1 MSKNPVDM
9 LKENNTWEDI
19 AQAYMSKGKS
29 SARKQ
34 LVGAAILGFLGAKEN
49 RMIADTNRKL
59 RALASEQVVEQAN
72 ALRLWEEHTKVA
84 DNHKKY
90 LNDNNYFYS
99 LAEKEFDDKNPNYFE
114 SQFGLNGRSQ
124 AAIAL
129 REKEIKEKSDFL
141 KNNHFLKMNY
151 KPNVEGRFD
160 FDEVTK
166 LPVSTDETTQIRNV
180 QQTEQQFMAPFENYI
195 IAKQEA
201 LLAPE
206 NIGWAHG
213 MLNKRFG
220 LETKVEDPL
229 NPTQKVTLRELET
242 RAFDRLVDVK
252 KSQINL
258 TSTPIVTNEEL
269 IKNSAIPRFRNI
281 YAQGYNKDTKE
292 TFTIFTVGKREAQ
305 ERAIISL
312 QGYSEGIRKN
322 VLKDIVGSKK
332 TEFSITDLQGI
343 IFSRVSKNSELENQI
358 KEANTVYDSNFLTEN
373 ANLGITNLQ
382 EWSETKKDDGPTEEK
397 RLSYL
402 QGRTQIIHKY
412 LGVSDKM
419 KDNMVLIERAK
430 VILDPANASK
440 YSNAQKQMAKK
451 ELSDLGTSSL
461 EATIIASIQRDM
473 LDEIEQ
479 QKRSSLYDRVDRD
492 DNNNVIGVG
501 LKTTDI
507 NGNITYIT
515 NETEYAANRY
525 SLAKQLID
533 NLLSTD

>member
-99 LAEKEFDDKNPNYFE
+99 LAEKEFDDKNPNYFD
-114 SQFGLNGRSQ
+114 SQFGLDGRSQ

-180 QQTEQQFMAPFENYI
+180 QQTEQQFIAPFENYI

-229 NPTQKVTLRELET
+229 DPTQKVTLRELET
-242 RAFDRLVDVK
+242 RAFDRLDTVK
-252 KSQINL
+252 KAEINL
-258 TSTPIVTNEEL
+258 KSTPIVTNEEL
-269 IKNSAIPRFRNI
+269 IKNSTIPRFRNI
-281 YAQGYNKDTKE
+281 YAQDFSSKE
-292 TFTIFTVGKREAQ
+292 YIFKVGKEEAQ
-305 ERAIISL
+305 ERAIVSL

-322 VLKDIVGSKK
+322 VLEDIRGSDKE
-332 TEFSITDLQGI
+332 EFSIRDLQGI
-343 IFSRVSKNSELENQI
+343 IFSRVSKNSEMENQI

>member
-1 MSKNPVDM
+1 M
-9 LKENNTWEDI
+9 
-19 AQAYMSKGKS
+19 
-29 SARKQ
+29 
-34 LVGAAILGFLGAKEN
+34 
-49 RMIADTNRKL
+49 
-59 RALASEQVVEQAN
+59 
-72 ALRLWEEHTKVA
+72 
-84 DNHKKY
+84 
-90 LNDNNYFYS
+90 
-99 LAEKEFDDKNPNYFE
+99 
-114 SQFGLNGRSQ
+114 
-124 AAIAL
+124 
-129 REKEIKEKSDFL
+129 
-141 KNNHFLKMNY
+141 
-151 KPNVEGRFD
+151 
-160 FDEVTK
+160 
-166 LPVSTDETTQIRNV
+166 
-180 QQTEQQFMAPFENYI
+180 
-195 IAKQEA
+195 
-201 LLAPE
+201 
-206 NIGWAHG
+206 
-213 MLNKRFG
+213 
-220 LETKVEDPL
+220 
-229 NPTQKVTLRELET
+229 
-242 RAFDRLVDVK
+242 
-252 KSQINL
+252 
-258 TSTPIVTNEEL
+258 
-269 IKNSAIPRFRNI
+269 
-281 YAQGYNKDTKE
+281 
-292 TFTIFTVGKREAQ
+292 
-305 ERAIISL
+305 
-312 QGYSEGIRKN
+312 
-322 VLKDIVGSKK
+322 
-332 TEFSITDLQGI
+332 
-343 IFSRVSKNSELENQI
+343 ENQI